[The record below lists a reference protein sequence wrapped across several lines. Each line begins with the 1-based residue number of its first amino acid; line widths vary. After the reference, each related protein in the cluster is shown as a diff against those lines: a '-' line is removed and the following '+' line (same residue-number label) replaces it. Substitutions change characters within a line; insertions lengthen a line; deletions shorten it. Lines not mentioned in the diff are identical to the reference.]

1 MDKLTRR
8 FLFGDL
14 YNMESYEEYF
24 AEMSRTGL
32 HLEKVGSVFA
42 YFKEGE
48 PEQLNYRID
57 MYKKNEE
64 ETKIKLHR
72 DKGWELVGTKEPFLV
87 FSSKENSGLEE
98 LYETPEE
105 HWSALKSVVKKS
117 LASKFLGI
125 LITIIAV
132 LALILFISMQVK
144 IDRGVYLSMVDGGF
158 LMGIV
163 PIFISLFVYLRQKW
177 HVNRIM
183 RTLKSGEFLIHYGN
197 HFLGKLGFA
206 LRKLAFALFIGTLFY
221 QVFVS
226 ESSNVFDYD
235 AIKELP
241 IVSVADIEK
250 IEDAYTPDSYDSLY
264 KSWSFFAPK
273 KYELWEYV
281 EIIEDDYVLDVALYA
296 NYYLA
301 RFPKISEGL
310 VEDLLHREERFK
322 LKFSKIL
329 DKDGI
334 VCYGGEEDNRT
345 SIICR
350 KDLEVVLVRYYDGT
364 ASLEDI
370 MRAIIKKLENREAET
385 SI

>member
-48 PEQLNYRID
+48 PKQLNYRID
-57 MYKKNEE
+57 MFKKNEE

-226 ESSNVFDYD
+226 ESSNVFDYE

>member
-1 MDKLTRR
+1 MEKLTRR

-24 AEMSRTGL
+24 AEMSRKGL

-48 PEQLNYRID
+48 PKQLNYRID
-57 MYKKNEE
+57 MYKKDEK
-64 ETKIKLHR
+64 ETKIILHR

-117 LASKFLGI
+117 LANKFLGI
-125 LITIIAV
+125 FVTIIAV

-158 LMGIV
+158 LMGVV

-206 LRKLAFALFIGTLFY
+206 LRKLAFALFFGILLY

-226 ESSNVFDYD
+226 ESSNVFDYE
-235 AIKELP
+235 AIEELP
-241 IVSVADIEK
+241 IVRVADIEK
-250 IEDAYTPDSYDSLY
+250 IEVSYMPDPYDSLY
-264 KSWSFFAPK
+264 ESWSFFAPK

-281 EIIEDDYVLDVALYA
+281 EIEEDDYVLDAYLYVD
-296 NYYLA
+296 YYLA
-301 RFPKISEGL
+301 RFSKISEGL
-310 VEDLLHREERFK
+310 VDDLIHREERSK

-334 VCYGGEEDNRT
+334 VCHGGEEDNRMVL
-345 SIICR
+345 ICR
-350 KDLEVVLVRYYDGT
+350 KDLEVVLVRYHDGK

-370 MRAIIKKLENREAET
+370 MIAIIKKLENREAER

>member
-57 MYKKNEE
+57 MFKKNEE

-125 LITIIAV
+125 LVTIIAV

-158 LMGIV
+158 LMGVV